1 VTDTV
6 FDISE
11 VCEMTG
17 VASHVLRYWE
27 SEFPALA
34 PLKNDAGRRI
44 YSKRDVEVATRIKG
58 LLYDEQLTIAG
69 ARQRL
74 AAEYQQNS

>member
-1 VTDTV
+1 VANTI

-17 VASHVLRYWE
+17 VQPHVLRYWE
-27 SEFPALA
+27 AEFPALA
-34 PLKNDAGRRI
+34 PVKNDAGRRI
-44 YSKRDVEVATRIKG
+44 YSERDVKVATRIKE

-69 ARQRL
+69 AKKKL
-74 AAEYQQNS
+74 AAEYQQNL